1 LQCDASTNLCDS
13 MECGAANF
21 VGVSTAGN
29 VTSCFASAPFAACGE
44 LTWSGPRSNSAPCPV
59 AITGAPKDSCFDVAF
74 ESRFGEELTLVRA
87 GSVITVKLRF
97 LVNEVAKFD
106 EAGVWTKQQT
116 DAAGKLN
123 FRLAFDGPANT
134 GQAALRW
141 FTRPCEADAVAAT
154 TLASASA
161 TVTTGAGAT
170 TSRGGGGNDQP
181 ATSTN
186 AGAQLCAT
194 HIFAALAL
202 AAWARRG

>member
-1 LQCDASTNLCDS
+1 LQCDDTTNLCDTQ
-13 MECGAANF
+13 ECGAANF

-29 VTSCFASAPFAACGE
+29 VTSCFAAVPFAACGE
-44 LTWSGPRSNSAPCPV
+44 LTWSSPRSTIAPCAV
-59 AITGAPKDSCFDVAF
+59 AVTAAPKDSCFDVAF

-97 LVNEVAKFD
+97 LAKDEVAKFD
-106 EAGVWTKQQT
+106 ETGVWTKQQT

-134 GQAALRW
+134 NQAALRW
-141 FTRPCEADAVAAT
+141 FTRPCEADAVATT
-154 TLASASA
+154 TLASAPA
-161 TVTTGAGAT
+161 PVTTGSGAT
-170 TSRGGGGNDQP
+170 TSSGGGQP

-194 HIFAALAL
+194 HIFAALGL
-202 AAWARRG
+202 AAWALKG